1 MVFNVFGSRDLPRDP
16 QETQEPPKKHPKSSK
31 GPCKKLPKKIPKNAS
46 VVKNALSRRSALL
59 TKNGTN
65 FRTQICTCFKH
76 VLHIFFTTF
85 SKNVETHFGT
95 HFGIRVA
102 QEGQD
107 EPKRAIRSFKE
118 PKTFI
123 FKNLKKPFGFLK
135 VFGYRGLSRKPQ
147 EAEEGS
153 QKAPKKSKT
162 PKNRNPKLRP
172 KIIKKI
178 GTNFGAHSE
187 TQAQPK

>member
-1 MVFNVFGSRDLPRDP
+1 MFYTF
-16 QETQEPPKKHPKSSK
+16 
-31 GPCKKLPKKIPKNAS
+31 
-46 VVKNALSRRSALL
+46 
-59 TKNGTN
+59 
-65 FRTQICTCFKH
+65 
-76 VLHIFFTTF
+76 FFTAF
-85 SKNVETHFGT
+85 LKKVETHFGA

-123 FKNLKKPFGFLK
+123 YKNLKKPMCFLK

-162 PKNRNPKLRP
+162 PKNRNPKSNP
-172 KIIKKI
+172 KIIKKM
-178 GTNFGAHSE
+178 GTNFFEPTLKPSTAKISQKKTRFWDPLPPHLRGPNNAP
-187 TQAQPK
+187 PKNKREVLKSLLN

>member
-1 MVFNVFGSRDLPRDP
+1 M
-16 QETQEPPKKHPKSSK
+16 
-31 GPCKKLPKKIPKNAS
+31 
-46 VVKNALSRRSALL
+46 VKNALSRRSHFYRLLEPIFAPKFAL
-59 TKNGTN
+59 
-65 FRTQICTCFKH
+65 
-76 VLHIFFTTF
+76 VLNMFYTFFFTTF

-123 FKNLKKPFGFLK
+123 FKNLKKTNVFLK
-135 VFGYRGLSRKPQ
+135 GFWLQRPLKTASRGRRRLPKVT
-147 EAEEGS
+147 
-153 QKAPKKSKT
+153 QKIQD
-162 PKNRNPKLRP
+162 PKNRNPKLIP

-178 GTNFGAHSE
+178 GTNF
-187 TQAQPK
+187 

>member
-1 MVFNVFGSRDLPRDP
+1 MRPSRNPRAAQETPKDLQNAMQKNDKKNSKKCCCGKKCLKPAISFLMVF
-16 QETQEPPKKHPKSSK
+16 
-31 GPCKKLPKKIPKNAS
+31 GP
-46 VVKNALSRRSALL
+46 
-59 TKNGTN
+59 N
-65 FRTQICTCFKH
+65 FPINFCTFFKH

-85 SKNVETHFGT
+85 SKKVETHFGT

-123 FKNLKKPFGFLK
+123 FKNHKKPTGFLK

-162 PKNRNPKLRP
+162 PKNRNPKSNP
-172 KIIKKI
+172 KIIKNWEPI
-178 GTNFGAHSE
+178 FWS
-187 TQAQPK
+187 PL

>member
-1 MVFNVFGSRDLPRDP
+1 M
-16 QETQEPPKKHPKSSK
+16 H
-31 GPCKKLPKKIPKNAS
+31 A
-46 VVKNALSRRSALL
+46 VVKNALSRRSHFEAFLEPI
-59 TKNGTN
+59 
-65 FRTQICTCFKH
+65 FPSIFAHVFKH

-85 SKNVETHFGT
+85 SKKVETHFGT

-123 FKNLKKPFGFLK
+123 FKNHKKPIGFLK

-162 PKNRNPKLRP
+162 PKNRNPKSNP
-172 KIIKKI
+172 KIIK
-178 GTNFGAHSE
+178 NWEPFFGAHSE

>member
-1 MVFNVFGSRDLPRDP
+1 M
-16 QETQEPPKKHPKSSK
+16 EPIFEPK
-31 GPCKKLPKKIPKNAS
+31 I
-46 VVKNALSRRSALL
+46 ALVL
-59 TKNGTN
+59 
-65 FRTQICTCFKH
+65 TCFIKL
-76 VLHIFFTTF
+76 VFTTF

-123 FKNLKKPFGFLK
+123 FKNLKKPLGFLK

-153 QKAPKKSKT
+153 QKAPKET
-162 PKNRNPKLRP
+162 PKGGP
-172 KIIKKI
+172 KIGQKVVKK
-178 GTNFGAHSE
+178 
-187 TQAQPK
+187 

>member
-1 MVFNVFGSRDLPRDP
+1 MKPNFA
-16 QETQEPPKKHPKSSK
+16 PKF
-31 GPCKKLPKKIPKNAS
+31 
-46 VVKNALSRRSALL
+46 AL
-59 TKNGTN
+59 
-65 FRTQICTCFKH
+65 
-76 VLHIFFTTF
+76 VLNMFYTFFFTTF

-118 PKTFI
+118 PKTFM
-123 FKNLKKPFGFLK
+123 FKNLKKPIGFLK

-162 PKNRNPKLRP
+162 PKNRNPKSNP
-172 KIIKKI
+172 KIIKNWEPI
-178 GTNFGAHSE
+178 FGAHSE

>member
-1 MVFNVFGSRDLPRDP
+1 MFY
-16 QETQEPPKKHPKSSK
+16 
-31 GPCKKLPKKIPKNAS
+31 
-46 VVKNALSRRSALL
+46 
-59 TKNGTN
+59 
-65 FRTQICTCFKH
+65 TC
-76 VLHIFFTTF
+76 FFTTF
-85 SKNVETHFGT
+85 SKKVETHFGT

-123 FKNLKKPFGFLK
+123 FKNHKKPTGFLK

-162 PKNRNPKLRP
+162 PKNRNPKSNP
-172 KIIKKI
+172 KIIKNWEPI
-178 GTNFGAHSE
+178 FGANSE
-187 TQAQPK
+187 NQAQPKSARKKLDLGTPFPRISGVQIMPRQKINERGKKTAFPGIILSKRKGVIRPYKAL

>member
-1 MVFNVFGSRDLPRDP
+1 M
-16 QETQEPPKKHPKSSK
+16 
-31 GPCKKLPKKIPKNAS
+31 
-46 VVKNALSRRSALL
+46 
-59 TKNGTN
+59 
-65 FRTQICTCFKH
+65 
-76 VLHIFFTTF
+76 FFTTF
-85 SKNVETHFGT
+85 SKKVETHFGT

-123 FKNLKKPFGFLK
+123 FKNHKKPTGFLK

-162 PKNRNPKLRP
+162 PKNRNPKSNP
-172 KIIKKI
+172 KIIK
-178 GTNFGAHSE
+178 NENQFFGAHSK
-187 TQAQPK
+187 TKHSQNQPEKNSI